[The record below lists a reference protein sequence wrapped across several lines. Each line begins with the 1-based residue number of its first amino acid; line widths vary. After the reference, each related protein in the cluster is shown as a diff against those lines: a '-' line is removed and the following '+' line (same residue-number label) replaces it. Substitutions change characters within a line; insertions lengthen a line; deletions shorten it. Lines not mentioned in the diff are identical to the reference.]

1 AGEGTGVKGGGRRCD
16 QVEHT
21 IAITETGFDILTK
34 V

>member
-1 AGEGTGVKGGGRRCD
+1 TLDWKNGD
-16 QVEHT
+16 HFEHT

>member
-1 AGEGTGVKGGGRRCD
+1 VTVDGKNCSQIEN
-16 QVEHT
+16 T